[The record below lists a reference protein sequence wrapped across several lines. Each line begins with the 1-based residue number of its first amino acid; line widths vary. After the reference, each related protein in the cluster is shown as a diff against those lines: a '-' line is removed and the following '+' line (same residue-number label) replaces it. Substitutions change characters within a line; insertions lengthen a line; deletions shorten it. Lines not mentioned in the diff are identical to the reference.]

1 MGELLNIF
9 QQNSYFLR
17 PAKCEFKVTK
27 IECLG
32 LVVNGDTLAI
42 DPKKADGLHNWP
54 RTLST
59 VKEVRSVL
67 GVLGYQRPFIPHYAN
82 IARPLTTLTKKNH
95 PFSWTPECRD
105 TLDTLITAVTQG
117 PTLAQPDLSLPFFL
131 QVDASAY
138 TTGAILTQKDTRGK
152 HWAIGFL
159 SKTFNEAERNYDIHD
174 RELLVVFRA
183 LSHWR
188 HLLLSSPHVTTVLTD
203 HKNLEY
209 YKEPHHINR
218 RIARY
223 VQRMQDYNFIIQHI
237 PGENNKSDA
246 LSR

>member
-1 MGELLNIF
+1 M
-9 QQNSYFLR
+9 
-17 PAKCEFKVTK
+17 
-27 IECLG
+27 
-32 LVVNGDTLAI
+32 
-42 DPKKADGLHNWP
+42 
-54 RTLST
+54 T

-67 GVLGYQRPFIPHYAN
+67 GVLGYQRPFIPHYAD
-82 IARPLTTLTKKNH
+82 IARPLTALTKKNH
-95 PFSWTPECRD
+95 PFSWTPECRKA
-105 TLDTLITAVTQG
+105 LDTLINAVTQG
-117 PTLAQPDLSLPFFL
+117 PTLAQLDLSSPFYL

-152 HWAIGFL
+152 HRAVGFL

-174 RELLVVFRA
+174 RELLAVFRA
-183 LSHWR
+183 LSHWQ
-188 HLLLSSPHVTTVLTD
+188 HLLLSSPHVMTVLTD

-237 PGENNKSDA
+237 PGDSNKSDP